1 MEENG
6 EVLGVLRKKS
16 YHFRAL
22 EKTHSELE
30 ATLHSLNR
38 RKILSTEEELDKKKI
53 QKQKLAAKDTMRR
66 IIQHYEVTGE
76 VDLESG

>member
-6 EVLGVLRKKS
+6 EVMGILRKES

-38 RKILSTEEELDKKKI
+38 RKILSAEEELDKKKF
-53 QKQKLAAKDTMRR
+53 QKQKLAAKDTLQKM
-66 IIQHYEVTGE
+66 IQHYETTGAVGTE
-76 VDLESG
+76 LG